1 MKILIISLLNNSRRR
16 SIQIAQMTKFNLD
29 FEFIDAIHYSK
40 INSTDKLFN
49 TSWTRSLPKKDFA
62 IFLSHKLAW
71 SRLLELNQPCIIIED
86 DCLLHKDIA
95 TVIPSLRIFINDAF
109 RVFDLEYVPRKHNL
123 SKSSIDLGSGFCASE
138 IYENKNG
145 LGAYA
150 INQQTASRLLSESSQ
165 FHLVDAFVW
174 NRNWIKSYQIE
185 PALGVQEIY
194 ITPTSQVIEEWDAN
208 INMLKIPPVSKVKS
222 KIRSIYNEFRKTP
235 KLIMGVFWGQRRSI
249 KYNPDDHFKF

>member
-1 MKILIISLLNNSRRR
+1 MDSSRRR
-16 SIQIAQMTKFNLD
+16 SMQNSQMTRFNLD
-29 FEFIDAIHYSK
+29 FEFIDAIHYNK
-40 INSTDKLFN
+40 IDSTDKLLN

-71 SRLLELNQPCIIIED
+71 SRVIELNQPCIIIED
-86 DCLLHKDIA
+86 DCLLHKDVASIISA
-95 TVIPSLRIFINDAF
+95 LKNFISDAF
-109 RVFDLEYVPRKHNL
+109 RILDLEYVPRKHIL
-123 SKSSIDLGSGFCASE
+123 SKSSIDLGSGFNASK

-150 INQQTASRLLSESSQ
+150 INQQTACRLLSESSQ

-174 NRNWIKSYQIE
+174 NRKWLNSYQIE

-194 ITPTSQVIEEWDAN
+194 ITPTLQVIKEWDAN
-208 INMLKIPPVSKVKS
+208 INMLKIPPISKISS
-222 KIRSIYNEFRKTP
+222 KIRSIQNELCKTP
-235 KLIMGVFWGQRRSI
+235 QLIFGFFYGKRRNI